1 MSWAARFPS
10 GHAGRP
16 ARQNHRHQPTSANS
30 GLWTPLAKN
39 TRAWYLLQTG
49 SQSPAPEPL
58 IACFMIMSCPGESSG
73 EIKRHHPIAMRLRL
87 CKIWAG
93 RCQDQKK
100 CKWHV
105 VPDKRSNR
113 YTFPSVC
120 WDVAGLNPKLP
131 QRSETDI
138 CNRPTRWH
146 TGIHMVT
153 LGYRCL
159 DPVKPKLRS
168 HACLVTLRANFWM
181 CNMYC
186 L

>member
-10 GHAGRP
+10 GYAD
-16 ARQNHRHQPTSANS
+16 ALQDKTTVINQLCQ
-30 GLWTPLAKN
+30 LWTLDPACKKYQGMVFAAN
-39 TRAWYLLQTG
+39 G
-49 SQSPAPEPL
+49 VQSPAPEPL

-146 TGIHMVT
+146 TASI
-153 LGYRCL
+153 
-159 DPVKPKLRS
+159 
-168 HACLVTLRANFWM
+168 W
-181 CNMYC
+181 
-186 L
+186 